1 MRAETLVGLA
11 LLGVA
16 AFGHRRAI
24 LAVERTYGAR
34 WGRWRWWTQLPF
46 WAGAT
51 LVAGLVGGPGWA
63 ALVIVAGSVLAVALL
78 TARSLRGG
86 GRP

>member
-16 AFGHRRAI
+16 AFGYRRAI
-24 LAVERTYGAR
+24 
-34 WGRWRWWTQLPF
+34 
-46 WAGAT
+46 
-51 LVAGLVGGPGWA
+51 
-63 ALVIVAGSVLAVALL
+63 LAVALL
-78 TARSLRGG
+78 TARPLRGG